1 MRRLDS
7 PSSSLLKRAC
17 SIGLARASVIG
28 CSRPGTSSIWSMT
41 SSGVWLRPVGED
53 GWRGRLHTHAGQP
66 LRRVPRRDA
75 CSGTVQHAHSH
86 RTDLTR
92 LAADPFTTRVMR
104 RDLLIGI
111 VIVVLIERARMR
123 PGG

>member
-1 MRRLDS
+1 MKRLDS
-7 PSSSLLKRAC
+7 PSSSLLYRPHATR
-17 SIGLARASVIG
+17 LARASVIG

-41 SSGVWLRPVGED
+41 SNGAWLRPVAAGER
-53 GWRGRLHTHAGQP
+53 RGRLRTHVGRP
-66 LRRVPRRDA
+66 RRRVPRRDE
-75 CSGTVQHAHSH
+75 CSGTVHHAHSH

-92 LAADPFTTRVMR
+92 ALSSVFTDGVMR

>member
-1 MRRLDS
+1 MKRLDS
-7 PSSSLLKRAC
+7 PSSSLLKRPG

-28 CSRPGTSSIWSMT
+28 CSRPETSSIWSMT
-41 SSGVWLRPVGED
+41 SSGVWLRPMAAGER
-53 GWRGRLHTHAGQP
+53 RGRLRTHAGQP
-66 LRRVPRRDA
+66 PRRVPRRDE

-92 LAADPFTTRVMR
+92 LAADPFTTGVMR

>member
-7 PSSSLLKRAC
+7 PSSNLLKRAC
-17 SIGLARASVIG
+17 SIGLARASVID
-28 CSRPGTSSIWSMT
+28 CSKPGTSSTWSMT
-41 SSGVWLRPVGED
+41 SSGVWLRPVAAGER
-53 GWRGRLHTHAGQP
+53 RGPLHTHAGQ
-66 LRRVPRRDA
+66 LRRVPRRDV
-75 CSGTVQHAHSH
+75 CSGTVHHAHSH

-92 LAADPFTTRVMR
+92 ALSSVFTGRVMR